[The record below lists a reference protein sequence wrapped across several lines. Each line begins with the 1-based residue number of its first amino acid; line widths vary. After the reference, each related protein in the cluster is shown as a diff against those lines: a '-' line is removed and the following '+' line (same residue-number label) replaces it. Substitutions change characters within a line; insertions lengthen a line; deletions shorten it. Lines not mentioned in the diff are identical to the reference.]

1 MGNDKFAERD
11 QKPEYAAEVPFTFG
25 QSFICFAR
33 VARVANGI
41 YLGIA
46 QIRIY

>member
-25 QSFICFAR
+25 QSFAR

-41 YLGIA
+41 YSGIA